1 LNAIDRHRDVIAQV
15 RATIP
20 GISSGAKLFQTP
32 WQARV
37 FALIVALVKEGHFF
51 WTEFQS
57 RLAVA
62 IAEMEKGAENLDPHL
77 VEGRYFEC
85 WLRAVEETLEHQG
98 FITKAEI
105 GHTIDD
111 LRVSIA
117 ELKLSQ
123 RSDRQSH

>member
-1 LNAIDRHRDVIAQV
+1 MASAGFCIDCGFGER
-15 RATIP
+15 
-20 GISSGAKLFQTP
+20 GSL
-32 WQARV
+32 
-37 FALIVALVKEGHFF
+37 F